1 MKHLTQVFT
10 FELRRN
16 FQRRGYLLT
25 TFGAPL
31 LFIAIFLLVN
41 ALNRGPAAQDALSA
55 AMVEIDLRGITSVG
69 YVDHSGIVPPVSDRA
84 RPLSR
89 FETEAEARAALEAG
103 TVEVY
108 YVIAEDY
115 LETGRVQLVMANL
128 SLPSI
133 SPMPVRALLLDALTQ
148 GVEPQLVTRLLNPAR
163 YEERNLALTI
173 DTVDT
178 VAPGTQ
184 SAEASMLLVYIFA
197 LALLLSL
204 FTTNGYLMQTVIE
217 EKETRLIEILIA
229 TMRPFHLL
237 SGKIIAMG
245 VLGLLQMVVWVGGI
259 FLFTRLIAGQQI
271 DQALGFI
278 AALANIR
285 LPLEILPILFV
296 VFVLAYAL
304 FAALYGM
311 IGALSNSMRE
321 GPQYAVIFTLP
332 AVLPLYFMSLFATS
346 PDGTIPVVM
355 SFIPITAPLALT
367 QRLVISTVPAWQLL
381 LSIGLLLL
389 TVILVL
395 WLSARLFR
403 VQTLLAG
410 QPPKLRDLPALI
422 RG

>member
-1 MKHLTQVFT
+1 MKHLMQVFT

-16 FQRRGYLLT
+16 FRRRGYLLT

-31 LFIAIFLLVN
+31 LFVAIFLLVN
-41 ALNRGPAAQDALSA
+41 ALDRGPAAQDALSA
-55 AMVEIDLRGITSVG
+55 TLVEIDLRDVASAG
-69 YVDHSGIVPPVSDRA
+69 YVDHSGIVPPASESALR
-84 RPLSR
+84 R

-103 TVEVY
+103 AVELY

-115 LETGRVQLVMANL
+115 LETGRVQLVMDNL

-133 SPMPVRALLLDALTQ
+133 SPMPVRMLLLNALTQ
-148 GVEPQLVTRLLNPAR
+148 GLEPQLVARLVNPAI
-163 YEERNLALTI
+163 YEQRNLAI
-173 DTVDT
+173 DT
-178 VAPGTQ
+178 VAPGPQ
-184 SAEASMLLVYIFA
+184 SADASILLVYIFA

-271 DQALGFI
+271 DQALGII

-285 LPLEILPILFV
+285 LPLEILPILLV

-311 IGALSNSMRE
+311 ISALSNSMRE

-332 AVLPLYFMSLFATS
+332 AVLPLYFMPMFSTS
-346 PDGTIPVVM
+346 PDGTLPVVM

-367 QRLVISTVPAWQLL
+367 QRLVISTVPTWQLL
-381 LSIGLLLL
+381 LSIALLLV
-389 TVILVL
+389 TVIFVL

>member
-103 TVEVY
+103 TVEAY

-148 GVEPQLVTRLLNPAR
+148 GVEPQLVARLLNPAR
-163 YEERNLALTI
+163 YEERNLALAI
-173 DTVDT
+173 DT
-178 VAPGTQ
+178 VAPGPQ

-271 DQALGFI
+271 DQALGII

-332 AVLPLYFMSLFATS
+332 AVLPLYFMSLFANS
-346 PDGTIPVVM
+346 PDSTIPVVM

>member
-1 MKHLTQVFT
+1 MRHFMQVFT

-25 TFGAPL
+25 TFGVPL

-41 ALNRGPAAQDALSA
+41 ALNRGPTTQDALNA
-55 AMVEIDLRGITSVG
+55 TLIEIDQRGVASAG
-69 YVDHSGIVPPVSDRA
+69 YVDHSGILPPVPERTRA
-84 RPLSR
+84 LSR

-103 TVEVY
+103 AIEAY

-115 LETGRVQLVMANL
+115 LETGKVQLVMANL
-128 SLPSI
+128 SLPRI
-133 SPMPVRALLLDALTQ
+133 SPEPVRTLLLNALTQ
-148 GVEPQLVTRLLNPAR
+148 GLEPQLVARLLTPAI
-163 YEERNLALTI
+163 YQETNLAI
-173 DTVDT
+173 DA
-178 VAPGTQ
+178 VAPGPQ
-184 SAEASMLLVYIFA
+184 SADASMLLVYIFA
-197 LALLLSL
+197 LALLLGL

-245 VLGLLQMVVWVGGI
+245 LLGLLQMVVWVGGI
-259 FLFTRLIAGQQI
+259 FLFTRLIAGWQI
-271 DQALGFI
+271 DQALGII
-278 AALANIR
+278 AAMANIR
-285 LPLEILPILFV
+285 LPLEILPILLV

-304 FAALYGM
+304 FGALYGM

-332 AVLPLYFMSLFATS
+332 AVIPLYFMPLFATS
-346 PDGTIPVVM
+346 PDGPIPVVM

-367 QRLVISTVPAWQLL
+367 QRLVISTVPIWQIV
-381 LSIGLLLL
+381 LSIALLLL
-389 TVILVL
+389 TVIFVL

-410 QPPKLRDLPALI
+410 QPPKLRDLPALL

>member
-1 MKHLTQVFT
+1 
-10 FELRRN
+10 
-16 FQRRGYLLT
+16 
-25 TFGAPL
+25 
-31 LFIAIFLLVN
+31 
-41 ALNRGPAAQDALSA
+41 
-55 AMVEIDLRGITSVG
+55 
-69 YVDHSGIVPPVSDRA
+69 
-84 RPLSR
+84 
-89 FETEAEARAALEAG
+89 
-103 TVEVY
+103 
-108 YVIAEDY
+108 VIAEDY

-229 TMRPFHLL
+229 TMRPFQLL

-346 PDGTIPVVM
+346 PDSTIPVVM